1 MSKKILA
8 LGFVGIFSWMFLFG
22 ASVALASTASCASA
36 GGHCVPGSCPG
47 GEASNGDTCD
57 GGETCCVASSSSE
70 SLTVDFTNPLEYD
83 TVEDVLASL
92 LDHLQGII
100 VVISIIFI
108 IIGAILYITS
118 TGDEKRITMAK
129 AAITASMI
137 GLAIGIAAPSF
148 LREISD
154 ILGWESSDILESCDI
169 NDNGVIDA
177 GAEQT
182 CVDALEHPLTLA
194 EIALNTLNFLLSIVG
209 VLAIIML
216 VWGGIMYLTAAGD
229 EKRIDT
235 AKRIVT
241 WAIIGIAVAL
251 AALVITRQIAAFFA

>member
-22 ASVALASTASCASA
+22 ADVALASTASCASA

-154 ILGWESSDILESCDI
+154 ILGWTP
-169 NDNGVIDA
+169 NN
-177 GAEQT
+177 EQ
-182 CVDALEHPLTLA
+182 VSKALTLA